1 MPGFTAVA
9 AGIGAVAAIGQGVG
23 GATQAAK
30 FKKDQKRAQ
39 RAASR
44 AVEES
49 RRLLSRNV
57 AEELRIKTFAFD
69 ESLRRQ
75 QSRTAQAVDALQGAG
90 ARGVLGG
97 LQAVQAQATKETTGI
112 LAGLEEREIKR
123 EEAVLKQEQANIDA
137 LGEIAQ
143 AEAAGATAAG
153 IQAAT
158 ARAQA
163 VGDAMSGFGAMATKA
178 TEFMGL
184 YDTTVTERLAAD
196 VYKKFEGNVD
206 ALQEIMGDAY
216 SGDATTQLEFF
227 GNLDKE
233 RLRELKK
240 LGLGQMQGGTLP
252 YSPIAPS
259 ASSYNT
265 MAGSLGGSINPT
277 DISMGGTTLSGLGQ
291 GTGFNYSGSIGQ

>member
-1 MPGFTAVA
+1 MGFEVVA
-9 AGIGAVAAIGQGVG
+9 AAIGMTSAAGQGIG
-23 GATQAAK
+23 GAAQAVK

-69 ESLRRQ
+69 EALRRQ

-97 LQAVQAQATKETTGI
+97 LQAVQAQATKETTDI

-123 EEAVLKQEQANIDA
+123 QEAVLKQEQANIDA

-163 VGDAMSGFGAMATKA
+163 IGDAMSGFGAMATNA
-178 TEFMGL
+178 TECMGL

-216 SGDATTQLEFF
+216 STDIKTQLDFF
-227 GNLDKE
+227 GKLDKE

-240 LGLGQMQGGTLP
+240 FGLTQDASGGGTFSTAIAGLG
-252 YSPIAPS
+252 
-259 ASSYNT
+259 
-265 MAGSLGGSINPT
+265 GGSINPT
-277 DISMGGTTLSGLGQ
+277 DISMSGASALSGLGQ
-291 GTGFNYSGSIGQ
+291 GTGFDYSGSIGQ

>member
-9 AGIGAVAAIGQGVG
+9 AGVSMAAALGQGAG
-23 GATQAAK
+23 GAAQAAK

-49 RRLLSRNV
+49 ERLLSRNV

-69 ESLRRQ
+69 EGLRRQ
-75 QSRTAQAVDALQGAG
+75 ASRTAQAVDALQGAG

-97 LQAVQAQATKETTGI
+97 LQAVQAQATKETTDI

-123 EEAVLKQEQANIDA
+123 QEAVLKQEQANIDA

-143 AEAAGATAAG
+143 AEAKGATAAG

-163 VGDAMSGFGAMATKA
+163 IGDAMSGFGAMATKA

-216 SGDATTQLEFF
+216 STDIKTQLDFF
-227 GNLDKE
+227 GKLDKE

-240 LGLGQMQGGTLP
+240 FGLTQDASGGMGGTG
-252 YSPIAPS
+252 S
-259 ASSYNT
+259 
-265 MAGSLGGSINPT
+265 SLGDILNISTGGNP
-277 DISMGGTTLSGLGQ
+277 SMGGTGK
-291 GTGFNYSGSIGQ
+291 YSGIGAIERASDFIEGLTGQ

>member
-1 MPGFTAVA
+1 MGFAAVA
-9 AGIGAVAAIGQGVG
+9 AGIGAAAAAGQGIG
-23 GATQAAK
+23 GAVQAAK
-30 FKKDQKRAQ
+30 FRKDQQRAQ
-39 RAASR
+39 RAANR

-69 ESLRRQ
+69 EALRRQ
-75 QSRTAQAVDALQGAG
+75 QSRTTQAVEALQEAG

-97 LQAVQAQATKETTGI
+97 LQAVQAQATKDTADI
-112 LAGLEEREIKR
+112 LGGLEAMEMERQ
-123 EEAVLKQEQANIDA
+123 EAIIEQEQANIDA
-137 LGEIAQ
+137 LRTIEQ
-143 AEAAGATAAG
+143 AEAAGASAAAL
-153 IQAAT
+153 QAGT

-163 VGDAMSGFGAMATKA
+163 IGQAMSGFGAMATKA

-196 VYKKFEGNVD
+196 VYKKFEGNVS
-206 ALQEIMGDAY
+206 ALQNIMGESYSADAN
-216 SGDATTQLEFF
+216 TQLEFF
-227 GNLDKE
+227 GNLSKE

-240 LGLGQMQGGTLP
+240 FGLGETQVGTLP

-259 ASSYNT
+259 APSYST
-265 MAGSLGGSINPT
+265 MTGSLGGSINPT